1 MMRPFCL
8 RCSVQNSVLGDDVP
22 ANQLTTNNVFLAEPD
37 HTNTALFVV
46 GHVVHDLEI
55 LTQAGLLRAA
65 GNVVLGQIANDEQ
78 FAVLTQAGGDQ
89 IKLLEVQ
96 VLSLVD
102 DHNGVAIG
110 EPLLVPG

>member
-1 MMRPFCL
+1 MRPFCL

-78 FAVLTQAGGDQ
+78 LQFSPRR
-89 IKLLEVQ
+89 EVIRSS
-96 VLSLVD
+96 SLKFRFS
-102 DHNGVAIG
+102 ASSMITMASR
-110 EPLLVPG
+110 